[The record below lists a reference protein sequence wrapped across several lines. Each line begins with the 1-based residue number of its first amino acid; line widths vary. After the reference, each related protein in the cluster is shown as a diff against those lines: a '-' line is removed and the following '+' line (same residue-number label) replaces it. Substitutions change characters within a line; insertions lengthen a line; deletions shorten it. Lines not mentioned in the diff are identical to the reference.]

1 MVIRFIK
8 KHSKNLYIFFLFL
21 SLVLFFFST
30 DKVQAKSFNIK
41 NIEVSKPF
49 EINFDKNKVIDEGF
63 IKAFSELISL
73 ITVSSDHK
81 IINKIKL
88 NQIKGMIESFSIKEE
103 RFIDEIYYVNLGVS
117 FNKKKILNFLEKKNI
132 FPSIAIKKN
141 FLFIPIIIE
150 ENKENLLVFSNNK
163 FYDEWNND
171 SESFY
176 LIEYILPTEDLE
188 DLNLIKKQY
197 DLIEQYDFK
206 EITSKYYLDD
216 SIVALIFINQKNIRI
231 LSRITVNDK
240 VFLINESFSNID
252 INNTDQLSDIIKS
265 LKVMYEDYWKNFNQI
280 NTSIKLPIYIKV
292 NSGDNLKVSRLENTL
307 DEVNLIYDYFISK
320 FDRDFI
326 YYQIIYNGTPDIF
339 LKSMEKQNFNFNT
352 QNKTWVLK

>member
-1 MVIRFIK
+1 MIIRFIK

-30 DKVQAKSFNIK
+30 DKVYAKSFNIK

-63 IKAFSELISL
+63 VKAFSELISL

-81 IINKIKL
+81 IIKKIKL
-88 NQIKGMIESFSIKEE
+88 SQIRGMIESFSIKEE
-103 RFIDEIYYVNLGVS
+103 KFIDEIYYVNLGVS

-132 FPSIAIKKN
+132 FPSIPIKKN

-150 ENKENLLVFSNNK
+150 ENKENLLVFSDNK
-163 FYDEWNND
+163 FYDEWNNY

-216 SIVALIFINQKNIRI
+216 SVIALIFINKKTIRI
-231 LSRITVNDK
+231 LSRITVNNK
-240 VFLINESFSNID
+240 VVLINQSFSNTD
-252 INNTDQLSDIIKS
+252 INNTDELSTIIKN
-265 LKVMYEDYWKNFNQI
+265 LKLMYEDYWKNINQI

-292 NSGDNLKVSRLENTL
+292 NSRNTSNVYRLENTL
-307 DEVNLIYDYFISK
+307 GELNLIYDYFISK
-320 FDRDFI
+320 FDKDFI
-326 YYQIIYNGTPDIF
+326 YYQITYNGTPDIF

>member
-1 MVIRFIK
+1 MINRFIK

-21 SLVLFFFST
+21 SLILFFFST
-30 DKVQAKSFNIK
+30 DKVYAKSFNIK

-63 IKAFSELISL
+63 IKAFSELVFL

-81 IINKIKL
+81 IIKKIKL

-103 RFIDEIYYVNLGVS
+103 KFIDEIYYVNLGVS

-132 FPSIAIKKN
+132 FPSIPIKKK

-171 SESFY
+171 SESFD

-188 DLNLIKKQY
+188 DLNLIKKQFNF
-197 DLIEQYDFK
+197 IEQYDFK

-216 SIVALIFINQKNIRI
+216 SIVALIFINQKTIRI
-231 LSRITVNDK
+231 LSRITVNNK
-240 VFLINESFSNID
+240 VVLINQSFSNID
-252 INNTDQLSDIIKS
+252 INNTDQLSTITKS
-265 LKVMYEDYWKNFNQI
+265 LKIIYEDYWKNFNQI
-280 NTSIKLPIYIKV
+280 NTSIKLPISIKV
-292 NSGDNLKVSRLENTL
+292 NGRDNLNVSRLENTL
-307 DEVNLIYDYFISK
+307 DEVNLIYDYYISK
-320 FDRDFI
+320 FDKDFI

-339 LKSMEKQNFNFNT
+339 LKSMENRNFNFNT

>member
-1 MVIRFIK
+1 MIIRFIK

-30 DKVQAKSFNIK
+30 DKVYAKSFNIK

-63 IKAFSELISL
+63 IKAFSELVFL

-81 IINKIKL
+81 IIKKIKL

-103 RFIDEIYYVNLGVS
+103 KFIDEIYYVNLGVS

-132 FPSIAIKKN
+132 FPSIPIKKK

-150 ENKENLLVFSNNK
+150 ENKDNLLVFSNNK

-171 SESFY
+171 SESFD

-188 DLNLIKKQY
+188 DLNLIKKQFNF
-197 DLIEQYDFK
+197 IEQYDFK

-216 SIVALIFINQKNIRI
+216 SIVALIFINQKTIRI
-231 LSRITVNDK
+231 LSRITVNNK
-240 VFLINESFSNID
+240 VVLINQSFSNID
-252 INNTDQLSDIIKS
+252 INNTDQLSTITKS
-265 LKVMYEDYWKNFNQI
+265 LKIIYEDYWKNFNQI
-280 NTSIKLPIYIKV
+280 NTSIKLPISIKV
-292 NSGDNLKVSRLENTL
+292 NSRDNSNVSRLENTL
-307 DEVNLIYDYFISK
+307 DEVNLIYDYYISK
-320 FDRDFI
+320 FDKDFI

-339 LKSMEKQNFNFNT
+339 LKSMENRNFNFNT

>member
-1 MVIRFIK
+1 MINRFIK

-21 SLVLFFFST
+21 SLILFFFST
-30 DKVQAKSFNIK
+30 DKVYAKSFNIK

-81 IINKIKL
+81 IIKKIKL

-103 RFIDEIYYVNLGVS
+103 KFIDEIYYVNLGVS

-132 FPSIAIKKN
+132 FPSIPIKKK

-163 FYDEWNND
+163 FYDEWNNN
-171 SESFY
+171 SESFD

-188 DLNLIKKQY
+188 DLNLIKKQFNF
-197 DLIEQYDFK
+197 IEQYDFK

-216 SIVALIFINQKNIRI
+216 SIVALIFINQKTIRI
-231 LSRITVNDK
+231 LSRITVNNK
-240 VFLINESFSNID
+240 VVLINQSFSNID
-252 INNTDQLSDIIKS
+252 INNTDQLSTITKS
-265 LKVMYEDYWKNFNQI
+265 LKIIYEDYWKNFNQI
-280 NTSIKLPIYIKV
+280 NTSIKLPISIKV
-292 NSGDNLKVSRLENTL
+292 NGRDNLNVSRLENTL
-307 DEVNLIYDYFISK
+307 DEVNLIYDYYISK
-320 FDRDFI
+320 FDKDFI

-339 LKSMEKQNFNFNT
+339 LKSMENRNFNFNT

>member
-1 MVIRFIK
+1 MINRFIK

-30 DKVQAKSFNIK
+30 DKVYAKSFNTK

-49 EINFDKNKVIDEGF
+49 EISFDKNKVIDEGF
-63 IKAFSELISL
+63 IKAFSELVFL

-81 IINKIKL
+81 IIKKIKL
-88 NQIKGMIESFSIKEE
+88 SQIRGMIESFSIKEE
-103 RFIDEIYYVNLGVS
+103 KFIDEIYYVNLGVS

-132 FPSIAIKKN
+132 FPSIPIKKN

-163 FYDEWNND
+163 FYDEWNNE

-197 DLIEQYDFK
+197 DFIEQYDFK

-216 SIVALIFINQKNIRI
+216 SIIALIFINNKTIRI

-240 VFLINESFSNID
+240 VVLINQSFSNID
-252 INNTDQLSDIIKS
+252 INNTDQLGSITKS
-265 LKVMYEDYWKNFNQI
+265 LKIMYEDYWKNFNQI

-292 NSGDNLKVSRLENTL
+292 NGRDNSNISRLEDTL
-307 DEVNLIYDYFISK
+307 NEIYLIYDYFISK
-320 FDRDFI
+320 FDKDFL
-326 YYQIIYNGTPDIF
+326 YYQIVYNGTPDNF
-339 LKSMEKQNFNFNT
+339 LKSMEKQNFNFDT
-352 QNKTWVLK
+352 QNKIWVLK

>member
-1 MVIRFIK
+1 MINRFIK

-21 SLVLFFFST
+21 SLILFFFST
-30 DKVQAKSFNIK
+30 DKVYAKSFNIK

-81 IINKIKL
+81 IIKNIKL
-88 NQIKGMIESFSIKEE
+88 KQIRSMIESFSIKEE
-103 RFIDEIYYVNLGVS
+103 KFIDEIYYVNLGVA

-132 FPSIAIKKN
+132 FPSIPVKKKF
-141 FLFIPIIIE
+141 FLIPIIIE
-150 ENKENLLVFSNNK
+150 ENKENLLIFSNNK

-216 SIVALIFINQKNIRI
+216 SIIALIFINQKTIRI
-231 LSRITVNDK
+231 LSRITINDK
-240 VFLINESFSNID
+240 VVLINQSFSDID
-252 INNTDQLSDIIKS
+252 LNNTVQLSSIIKS
-265 LKVMYEDYWKNFNQI
+265 LKIMYEDYWKNFNQI
-280 NTSIKLPIYIKV
+280 NTSIKLPIFFKV
-292 NSGDNLKVSRLENTL
+292 NSIDNLKVSRLENTL
-307 DEVNLIYDYFISK
+307 DEINLIYDYFILK
-320 FDRDFI
+320 FDKDFT

-339 LKSMEKQNFNFNT
+339 LKSMEKQNFNFDT
-352 QNKTWVLK
+352 QNKIWVLK

>member
-1 MVIRFIK
+1 MINRFIK
-8 KHSKNLYIFFLFL
+8 KHSKNLYIFFLCL
-21 SLVLFFFST
+21 SLILFFFST
-30 DKVQAKSFNIK
+30 DKVYAKSFNIE

-63 IKAFSELISL
+63 INAFSELISL

-81 IINKIKL
+81 IMKKIKL
-88 NQIKGMIESFSIKEE
+88 NQIRGMIESFSIKEE
-103 RFIDEIYYVNLGVS
+103 KFIDEIYYVNLGVS

-132 FPSIAIKKN
+132 FPSIPIKKN

-163 FYDEWNND
+163 FYDEWNNE
-171 SESFY
+171 SESFH

-197 DLIEQYDFK
+197 DFIEQYDFK
-206 EITSKYYLDD
+206 EITSKYYLED
-216 SIVALIFINQKNIRI
+216 SIVALIFINQKTIRI
-231 LSRITVNDK
+231 LSRITVNNK
-240 VFLINESFSNID
+240 VVLINQSFSNID
-252 INNTDQLSDIIKS
+252 INNTDQLSTITKS
-265 LKVMYEDYWKNFNQI
+265 LKIIYEDYWKNFNQI
-280 NTSIKLPIYIKV
+280 NTSIKLPISIKV
-292 NSGDNLKVSRLENTL
+292 NGRDNLNVSRLENTL
-307 DEVNLIYDYFISK
+307 DEVNLIYDYYISK
-320 FDRDFI
+320 FDKDFI

>member
-1 MVIRFIK
+1 MINRFIK

-21 SLVLFFFST
+21 SLILFFFST
-30 DKVQAKSFNIK
+30 DKVYAKSFNIK

-63 IKAFSELISL
+63 IKAFSELVFL

-81 IINKIKL
+81 IIKKIKL

-103 RFIDEIYYVNLGVS
+103 KFIDEIYYVNLGVS

-132 FPSIAIKKN
+132 FPSIPIKKK

-171 SESFY
+171 SESFD

-188 DLNLIKKQY
+188 DLNLIKKQFNF
-197 DLIEQYDFK
+197 IEQYDFK

-216 SIVALIFINQKNIRI
+216 SIVALIFINQKTIRI
-231 LSRITVNDK
+231 LSRITVNNK
-240 VFLINESFSNID
+240 VVLINQSFSNID
-252 INNTDQLSDIIKS
+252 INNTDQLSTITKS
-265 LKVMYEDYWKNFNQI
+265 LKIIYEDYWKNFNQI
-280 NTSIKLPIYIKV
+280 NTSIKLPISIKV
-292 NSGDNLKVSRLENTL
+292 NGRDNSNVSRLENTL
-307 DEVNLIYDYFISK
+307 DEVNLIYDYYISK
-320 FDRDFI
+320 FDKDFI

-339 LKSMEKQNFNFNT
+339 LKSMENRNFNFNT

>member
-1 MVIRFIK
+1 MIFRFIK

-30 DKVQAKSFNIK
+30 DKVHAKTFNIN

-63 IKAFSELISL
+63 IKGFSELISL
-73 ITVSSDHK
+73 ITVSSNHK
-81 IINKIKL
+81 IIKNIKL
-88 NQIKGMIESFSIKEE
+88 KQVRSMIESFSIKEE
-103 RFIDEIYYVNLGVS
+103 KFIDEIYYVNLGVA

-132 FPSIAIKKN
+132 FPSIPIKKK

-150 ENKENLLVFSNNK
+150 ESKENLLVFSNNK

-197 DLIEQYDFK
+197 NLIEQYDFK
-206 EITSKYYLDD
+206 EITNKYYLDD
-216 SIVALIFINQKNIRI
+216 SIIALIFINQKIIRI
-231 LSRITVNDK
+231 LSKITVNNK
-240 VFLINESFSNID
+240 VVLINKSFSNID
-252 INNTDQLSDIIKS
+252 INNTDQLSTIIKS
-265 LKVMYEDYWKNFNQI
+265 LKIMYEDYWKNFNQI

-292 NSGDNLKVSRLENTL
+292 NGRDNSNVSRLENTL
-307 DEVNLIYDYFISK
+307 DEVDLIYDYFISK
-320 FDRDFI
+320 FDKDFI
-326 YYQIIYNGTPDIF
+326 YYQITYNGTPDIF

>member
-1 MVIRFIK
+1 MIIRFIK

-30 DKVQAKSFNIK
+30 DKVHAKSFNIK

-63 IKAFSELISL
+63 IKAFSEIISL

-81 IINKIKL
+81 IIKKIKL

-103 RFIDEIYYVNLGVS
+103 KFIDEIYYVNLGVS
-117 FNKKKILNFLEKKNI
+117 FNKKKILNFLENKNI
-132 FPSIAIKKN
+132 FPSIPIKKKI
-141 FLFIPIIIE
+141 LFIPIIIE

-188 DLNLIKKQY
+188 DLKLIKKQY
-197 DLIEQYDFK
+197 NLIEQYDFK
-206 EITSKYYLDD
+206 EITRKYYLDD
-216 SIVALIFINQKNIRI
+216 SIVALIFINQNIIRI

-240 VFLINESFSNID
+240 IVLINQSFSNINITD
-252 INNTDQLSDIIKS
+252 SNQLNTIIKN
-265 LKVMYEDYWKNFNQI
+265 LKIMYEDYWKKFNQI

-292 NSGDNLKVSRLENTL
+292 KGRDNSNVSRLENTL

-320 FDRDFI
+320 FDKDFI

>member
-1 MVIRFIK
+1 MINRFIK

-30 DKVQAKSFNIK
+30 DKVYAKSFNIK

-81 IINKIKL
+81 IIKKIKL

-103 RFIDEIYYVNLGVS
+103 KFIDEIYYVNLGVS

-132 FPSIAIKKN
+132 FPSIPIKKK

-171 SESFY
+171 SESFD

-188 DLNLIKKQY
+188 DLNLIKKQFNF
-197 DLIEQYDFK
+197 IEQYDFK

-216 SIVALIFINQKNIRI
+216 SIVALIFINQKTIRI
-231 LSRITVNDK
+231 LSRITVNNK
-240 VFLINESFSNID
+240 VVLINQSFSNID
-252 INNTDQLSDIIKS
+252 INNTDQLSTITKS
-265 LKVMYEDYWKNFNQI
+265 LKIIYEDYWKNFNQI
-280 NTSIKLPIYIKV
+280 NTSIKLPISIKV
-292 NSGDNLKVSRLENTL
+292 NGRDNSNVSRLENTL
-307 DEVNLIYDYFISK
+307 DEVNLIYDYYISK
-320 FDRDFI
+320 FDKDFI

-339 LKSMEKQNFNFNT
+339 LKSMENRNFNFNT

>member
-1 MVIRFIK
+1 MINRFIK

-21 SLVLFFFST
+21 SLILFFFST
-30 DKVQAKSFNIK
+30 DKVYAKSFNIK

-63 IKAFSELISL
+63 IKAFSELVFL

-81 IINKIKL
+81 IIKKIKL

-103 RFIDEIYYVNLGVS
+103 KFIDEIYYVNLGVS

-132 FPSIAIKKN
+132 FPSIPIKKK

-171 SESFY
+171 SESFD

-188 DLNLIKKQY
+188 DLNLIKKQFNF
-197 DLIEQYDFK
+197 IEQYDFK

-216 SIVALIFINQKNIRI
+216 SIVALIFINQKTIRI
-231 LSRITVNDK
+231 LSRITVNNK
-240 VFLINESFSNID
+240 VVLINQSFSNID
-252 INNTDQLSDIIKS
+252 INNTDQLSTITKS
-265 LKVMYEDYWKNFNQI
+265 LKIIYEDYWKNFNQI

-292 NSGDNLKVSRLENTL
+292 NGIDNSNVSRLENTL
-307 DEVNLIYDYFISK
+307 DEVSLIYDYSISK
-320 FDRDFI
+320 FNKDFI

-339 LKSMEKQNFNFNT
+339 LKSMENRNFNFNT

>member
-1 MVIRFIK
+1 MINRFIK

-21 SLVLFFFST
+21 SLILFFFST
-30 DKVQAKSFNIK
+30 DKVYAKSFNIK

-81 IINKIKL
+81 IIKKIKL

-103 RFIDEIYYVNLGVS
+103 KFIDEIYYVNLGVS

-132 FPSIAIKKN
+132 FPSIPIKKK

-171 SESFY
+171 SESFD

-188 DLNLIKKQY
+188 DLNLIKKQFNF
-197 DLIEQYDFK
+197 IEQYDFK

-216 SIVALIFINQKNIRI
+216 SIVALIFINQKTIRI
-231 LSRITVNDK
+231 LSRITVNNK
-240 VFLINESFSNID
+240 VVLINQSFSNID
-252 INNTDQLSDIIKS
+252 INNTDQLSTITKS
-265 LKVMYEDYWKNFNQI
+265 LKIIYEDYWKNFNQI
-280 NTSIKLPIYIKV
+280 NTSIKLPISIKV
-292 NSGDNLKVSRLENTL
+292 NGRDNSNVSRLENTL
-307 DEVNLIYDYFISK
+307 DEVNLIYDYYISK
-320 FDRDFI
+320 FDKDFI

-339 LKSMEKQNFNFNT
+339 LKSMENRNFNFNT

>member
-1 MVIRFIK
+1 MINRFIK

-21 SLVLFFFST
+21 SLILFFFST
-30 DKVQAKSFNIK
+30 DKVYAKSFNIK

-63 IKAFSELISL
+63 IKAFSELVFL

-81 IINKIKL
+81 IIKKIKL
-88 NQIKGMIESFSIKEE
+88 NQIRGMIESFSIKEE
-103 RFIDEIYYVNLGVS
+103 KFIDEIYYVNLGVS

-216 SIVALIFINQKNIRI
+216 SIVALIFINQKTIRI

-240 VFLINESFSNID
+240 IVLLNQSFSDID
-252 INNTDQLSDIIKS
+252 INNTDQLSTIIKS
-265 LKVMYEDYWKNFNQI
+265 LKIMYEDYWKNFNQI
-280 NTSIKLPIYIKV
+280 NTSIKLPISIKV
-292 NSGDNLKVSRLENTL
+292 NGRDNLNVSRLENTL
-307 DEVNLIYDYFISK
+307 DEVNLIYDYYISK
-320 FDRDFI
+320 FDKDFI

>member
-1 MVIRFIK
+1 MIIRFIK

-30 DKVQAKSFNIK
+30 NKVHAKSFNIK

-49 EINFDKNKVIDEGF
+49 EMNFDKNKVIDEGF

-81 IINKIKL
+81 IIKKIKL
-88 NQIKGMIESFSIKEE
+88 NQIRGMIESFSIKEE
-103 RFIDEIYYVNLGVS
+103 KFIDEIYYVNLGVS

-132 FPSIAIKKN
+132 FPSIPIKKK
-141 FLFIPIIIE
+141 FLFVPIIIE
-150 ENKENLLVFSNNK
+150 ENKENLLVFSDNK
-163 FYDEWNND
+163 FYDEWNNY

-216 SIVALIFINQKNIRI
+216 SVIALIFINKKTIRI
-231 LSRITVNDK
+231 LSRITVNNK
-240 VFLINESFSNID
+240 VVLINQSFSNTD
-252 INNTDQLSDIIKS
+252 INNTDELSTIIKN
-265 LKVMYEDYWKNFNQI
+265 LKLMYEDYWKNINQI

-292 NSGDNLKVSRLENTL
+292 NSRNTSNVYRLENTL
-307 DEVNLIYDYFISK
+307 GELNLIYDYFISK
-320 FDRDFI
+320 FDKDFI
-326 YYQIIYNGTPDIF
+326 YYQITYNGTPDIF

>member
-1 MVIRFIK
+1 MINRFIK

-21 SLVLFFFST
+21 SLILFFFST
-30 DKVQAKSFNIK
+30 DKVYAKSFNIK

-63 IKAFSELISL
+63 VKAFSELISL

-81 IINKIKL
+81 IIKKIKL
-88 NQIKGMIESFSIKEE
+88 NQIRGMIESFSIKEE
-103 RFIDEIYYVNLGVS
+103 KFIDEIYYVNLGVS

-132 FPSIAIKKN
+132 FPSIPIKKK

-171 SESFY
+171 SESFD

-188 DLNLIKKQY
+188 DLNLIKKQFNF
-197 DLIEQYDFK
+197 IEQYDFK

-216 SIVALIFINQKNIRI
+216 SIVALIFINQKTIRI
-231 LSRITVNDK
+231 LSRITVNNK
-240 VFLINESFSNID
+240 VVLINQSFSNID
-252 INNTDQLSDIIKS
+252 INNTDQLSTITKS
-265 LKVMYEDYWKNFNQI
+265 LKIIYEDYWKNFNQI

-292 NSGDNLKVSRLENTL
+292 NGIDNSNVSRLENTL
-307 DEVNLIYDYFISK
+307 DEVSLIYDYSISK
-320 FDRDFI
+320 FNKDFI

>member
-1 MVIRFIK
+1 MINRFIK

-21 SLVLFFFST
+21 SLILFFFST
-30 DKVQAKSFNIK
+30 DKVYAKSFNIK

-81 IINKIKL
+81 IIKNIKL
-88 NQIKGMIESFSIKEE
+88 KQIRSMIESFSIKEE
-103 RFIDEIYYVNLGVS
+103 KFIDEIYYVNLRVS
-117 FNKKKILNFLEKKNI
+117 LNKKKILNFLEKKNI
-132 FPSIAIKKN
+132 FPSIPIKKK

-171 SESFY
+171 SESFD

-188 DLNLIKKQY
+188 DLNLIKKQFNF
-197 DLIEQYDFK
+197 IEQYDFK

-216 SIVALIFINQKNIRI
+216 SIVALIFINQKTIRI
-231 LSRITVNDK
+231 LSRITVNNK
-240 VFLINESFSNID
+240 VVLINQSFSNID
-252 INNTDQLSDIIKS
+252 INNTDQLSTITRS
-265 LKVMYEDYWKNFNQI
+265 LKIIYEDYWKNFNQI
-280 NTSIKLPIYIKV
+280 NTSIKLPISIKV
-292 NSGDNLKVSRLENTL
+292 NGRDNLNVSRLENTL
-307 DEVNLIYDYFISK
+307 DEVNLIYDYYISK
-320 FDRDFI
+320 FDKDFI

-339 LKSMEKQNFNFNT
+339 LKSMENRNFNFNT

>member
-1 MVIRFIK
+1 MIFRFIK

-30 DKVQAKSFNIK
+30 DKVYAKSFNIK
-41 NIEVSKPF
+41 NIEVSKSF
-49 EINFDKNKVIDEGF
+49 EMNFDKNKVIDEGF
-63 IKAFSELISL
+63 SKAFSELISL

-81 IINKIKL
+81 ITKKIKL
-88 NQIKGMIESFSIKEE
+88 SQIKGMIESFSIKEE
-103 RFIDEIYYVNLGVS
+103 KFINEIYYVNLGVS

-132 FPSIAIKKN
+132 FPSTPIKKN

-163 FYDEWNND
+163 FYDEWNNF

-188 DLNLIKKQY
+188 DYNLIKNQY

-206 EITSKYYLDD
+206 EITSKYYLDN
-216 SIVALIFINQKNIRI
+216 SIVALIFINQKTIRV

-240 VFLINESFSNID
+240 VVLINQSFLDID
-252 INNTDQLSDIIKS
+252 INNIDQLNSITKS
-265 LKVMYEDYWKNFNQI
+265 LKTIYEDYWKNFNQI

-292 NSGDNLKVSRLENTL
+292 NGSNSSNVSRLEKTL
-307 DEVNLIYDYFISK
+307 NEINLIYDYSISK
-320 FDRDFI
+320 FDKDFV
-326 YYQIIYNGTPDIF
+326 YYQIIYNGTPNNF

>member
-1 MVIRFIK
+1 MIIRFIK

-30 DKVQAKSFNIK
+30 DKVHAKSFNIK

-81 IINKIKL
+81 IIKKIKL
-88 NQIKGMIESFSIKEE
+88 NQIRGMIESFSIKEE
-103 RFIDEIYYVNLGVS
+103 KFINEIYYVNLGVS
-117 FNKKKILNFLEKKNI
+117 FNKKKILNFLEKRNI
-132 FPSIAIKKN
+132 FPSIPINKK

-163 FYDEWNND
+163 FYDEWNNE

-216 SIVALIFINQKNIRI
+216 SIIALIFINQKTTRI

-252 INNTDQLSDIIKS
+252 INNTDQLITIIKS
-265 LKVMYEDYWKNFNQI
+265 LKIMYEDYWKNFNQI
-280 NTSIKLPIYIKV
+280 NTAIKLPIYIKV
-292 NSGDNLKVSRLENTL
+292 NSRDNSKVSRLENTL

>member
-21 SLVLFFFST
+21 SLVIFFFST

-197 DLIEQYDFK
+197 DLIEQYDFR

-252 INNTDQLSDIIKS
+252 INNTDQLSAIIKS

-292 NSGDNLKVSRLENTL
+292 NSGDNFKVSRLENTL

>member
-1 MVIRFIK
+1 MINRFIK

-21 SLVLFFFST
+21 SLILFFFFT
-30 DKVQAKSFNIK
+30 DKVYAKSFNIK

-63 IKAFSELISL
+63 VKAFSELISL

-81 IINKIKL
+81 IIKKIKL

-103 RFIDEIYYVNLGVS
+103 KFIDEVYYVNLGVS

-132 FPSIAIKKN
+132 FPSIPTKKK

-163 FYDEWNND
+163 FYDEWNNE
-171 SESFY
+171 SESFH

-188 DLNLIKKQY
+188 DLNLIKEQY
-197 DLIEQYDFK
+197 DLIEQYNFK

-216 SIVALIFINQKNIRI
+216 SIIALIFINQKTIRI

-240 VFLINESFSNID
+240 VVLINQSFSNID
-252 INNTDQLSDIIKS
+252 INNTDQLSTITKS
-265 LKVMYEDYWKNFNQI
+265 LKIIYEDYWKNFNQI

-292 NSGDNLKVSRLENTL
+292 NGIDNSNVSRLENTL
-307 DEVNLIYDYFISK
+307 DEVSLIYDYSISK
-320 FDRDFI
+320 FNKDFI

-352 QNKTWVLK
+352 QNKTWVLR

>member
-1 MVIRFIK
+1 MIIRFIK

-30 DKVQAKSFNIK
+30 DKVYAKSFNIK

-81 IINKIKL
+81 IIKKIKL
-88 NQIKGMIESFSIKEE
+88 NQIRGMIESFSIKEE
-103 RFIDEIYYVNLGVS
+103 KFIDEIYYVNLGVS

-132 FPSIAIKKN
+132 FPSIPFKKK

-171 SESFY
+171 SESFD

-188 DLNLIKKQY
+188 DLNLIKKQFNF
-197 DLIEQYDFK
+197 IEQYDFK

-216 SIVALIFINQKNIRI
+216 SIVALIFINQKTIRI
-231 LSRITVNDK
+231 LSRITVNNK
-240 VFLINESFSNID
+240 VVLINQSFSNID
-252 INNTDQLSDIIKS
+252 INNTDQLSTITKS
-265 LKVMYEDYWKNFNQI
+265 LKIIYEDYWKNFNQI
-280 NTSIKLPIYIKV
+280 NTSIKLPISIKV
-292 NSGDNLKVSRLENTL
+292 NGRDNSNVSRLENTL
-307 DEVNLIYDYFISK
+307 DEVNLIYDYYISK
-320 FDRDFI
+320 FDKDFI

-339 LKSMEKQNFNFNT
+339 LKSMENRNFNFNT

>member
-49 EINFDKNKVIDEGF
+49 EINFEKNKVIDEGF

-81 IINKIKL
+81 IIKKIKL
-88 NQIKGMIESFSIKEE
+88 NQIRGMIESFSIKEE
-103 RFIDEIYYVNLGVS
+103 KFIDEIYYVNLGVS

-150 ENKENLLVFSNNK
+150 ENKENLLLFSNNK

-216 SIVALIFINQKNIRI
+216 SIVALIFINQKTIRI

-252 INNTDQLSDIIKS
+252 INNTDQLSTIIKS
-265 LKVMYEDYWKNFNQI
+265 LKIMYEDYWKNFNQI

-307 DEVNLIYDYFISK
+307 DELNFIYDYYISK

-352 QNKTWVLK
+352 QNKTWVLR

>member
-1 MVIRFIK
+1 MINRFIK
-8 KHSKNLYIFFLFL
+8 KHSKNLYIFFLCL
-21 SLVLFFFST
+21 SLILFFFST
-30 DKVQAKSFNIK
+30 DKVYAKSFNIK

-81 IINKIKL
+81 IIKEIKL
-88 NQIKGMIESFSIKEE
+88 NQIRGMIESFSIKEE
-103 RFIDEIYYVNLGVS
+103 KFIDEIYYVNLGVA

-132 FPSIAIKKN
+132 FPSIPVKKK

-150 ENKENLLVFSNNK
+150 ESKENLLVFSNNK

-176 LIEYILPTEDLE
+176 LIDYILPTEDLE

-216 SIVALIFINQKNIRI
+216 SIIALIFINQKTIRI

-240 VFLINESFSNID
+240 VFLINETFSNID
-252 INNTDQLSDIIKS
+252 INNTDQLSTIIKS
-265 LKVMYEDYWKNFNQI
+265 LKIMYEDYWKNFNQI

-307 DEVNLIYDYFISK
+307 DEVDLIYDYFISK
-320 FDRDFI
+320 FDKDFI

>member
-1 MVIRFIK
+1 MINRFIK
-8 KHSKNLYIFFLFL
+8 KHSKNLYIFFLCL
-21 SLVLFFFST
+21 SLILFFFST
-30 DKVQAKSFNIK
+30 DKVYAKSFNIK

-81 IINKIKL
+81 IIKKIKL
-88 NQIKGMIESFSIKEE
+88 NQIRGMIESFSIKEE
-103 RFIDEIYYVNLGVS
+103 KFIDEIYYVNLGVS

-132 FPSIAIKKN
+132 FPSIPIKKN

-150 ENKENLLVFSNNK
+150 ENKENLLLFSNNK
-163 FYDEWNND
+163 FYDEWNNY

-216 SIVALIFINQKNIRI
+216 SIIALIFINQKTIRI

-240 VFLINESFSNID
+240 VVLINQSFSNID
-252 INNTDQLSDIIKS
+252 INNTDQLSTIIKS
-265 LKVMYEDYWKNFNQI
+265 LKIMYEDYWKNFNQI

-292 NSGDNLKVSRLENTL
+292 NGRDNSNVSRLEKTL
-307 DEVNLIYDYFISK
+307 NEINLIYDYFISK
-320 FDRDFI
+320 FDKDFL
-326 YYQIIYNGTPDIF
+326 YYQIVYNGTPDNF

-352 QNKTWVLK
+352 QNKTWVLR

>member
-1 MVIRFIK
+1 MINRSIK

-21 SLVLFFFST
+21 SLILFFFST
-30 DKVQAKSFNIK
+30 DKVYAKSFNIK

-81 IINKIKL
+81 IIKKIKL

-103 RFIDEIYYVNLGVS
+103 KFIDEIYYVNLGVS

-132 FPSIAIKKN
+132 FPSIPIKKK

-171 SESFY
+171 SESFD

-188 DLNLIKKQY
+188 DLNLIKKQFNF
-197 DLIEQYDFK
+197 IEQYDFK

-216 SIVALIFINQKNIRI
+216 SIVALIFINQKTIRI
-231 LSRITVNDK
+231 LSRITVNNK
-240 VFLINESFSNID
+240 VVLINQSFSNID
-252 INNTDQLSDIIKS
+252 INNTDQLSTITKS
-265 LKVMYEDYWKNFNQI
+265 LKIIYEDYWKNFNQI
-280 NTSIKLPIYIKV
+280 NTSIKLPISIKV
-292 NSGDNLKVSRLENTL
+292 NGRDNSNVSRLENTL
-307 DEVNLIYDYFISK
+307 DEVNLIYDYYILK
-320 FDRDFI
+320 FDKDFI
-326 YYQIIYNGTPDIF
+326 YYQIIYNGSPDIF
-339 LKSMEKQNFNFNT
+339 LKSMENRNFNFNT